1 MGHASCKLYK
11 PSSKLGPFATVSPLP
26 FLCPWRWQCDDYSTT
41 TSATASYGF
50 ETRGQWPY
58 RLASYGD
65 ELIIS
70 DSKLGLKFEIR
81 GINHTDI
88 YVHEVNVA
96 FNSYFSGL

>member
-1 MGHASCKLYK
+1 MGDE
-11 PSSKLGPFATVSPLP
+11 
-26 FLCPWRWQCDDYSTT
+26 QQNI
-41 TSATASYGF
+41 
-50 ETRGQWPY
+50 TRGQWPF

-70 DSKLGLKFEIR
+70 DSTLGLKLEIR

>member
-1 MGHASCKLYK
+1 MASSGNACETAAAAA
-11 PSSKLGPFATVSPLP
+11 GFAFLHISRVYVMRLDGRTDCPYFTVG
-26 FLCPWRWQCDDYSTT
+26 R
-41 TSATASYGF
+41 
-50 ETRGQWPY
+50 TRGQWPY

-65 ELIIS
+65 KLIIS